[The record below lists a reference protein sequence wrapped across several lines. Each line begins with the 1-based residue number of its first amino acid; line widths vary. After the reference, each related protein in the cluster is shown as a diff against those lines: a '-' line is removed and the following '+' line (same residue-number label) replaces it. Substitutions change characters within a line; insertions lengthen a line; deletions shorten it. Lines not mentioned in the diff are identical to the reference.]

1 MSLEGSI
8 KDFGLSDIFQL
19 IFVQQ
24 KTGLMSIKH
33 RSRRAS
39 VGFLQGMIVSAQ
51 VDEEEGMER
60 IGEVLVRAKRVT
72 PLQLEEAL
80 KVQQETSHYLGQILV
95 ARNAVSEDDL
105 KRALRLQI
113 LETVYR
119 LFRWKEGQYRFD
131 QQSVE
136 YPKAYIEPISTEHVL
151 MEGVRR
157 LDEWPYIEK
166 IIPSLALVF
175 LPLADKRGEIET
187 RESPAVTPAQSAASE
202 EDPFADLNTEDPGR
216 FSETETTVYHAVNGH
231 DDVKRII
238 ELVQLG
244 EFEVCKALAN
254 LTTTG
259 LIEPVAQPV
268 STTTQDEP
276 RVSSDDRGDERSK
289 VALPSGRWLVNI
301 VMIVTILGVSG
312 ACIGQYA
319 RAMRATVAE
328 DVQAARSLPM
338 TNQLAGLQQLVGLW
352 EDEHGRTPESLSQVV
367 ADYGVSSVSP
377 KDPWGRSWHYNV
389 QSGEVSS
396 LGPDGLVD
404 TEDDI
409 R

>member
-19 IFVQQ
+19 ILVQQ

-33 RSRRAS
+33 QSRRAS
-39 VGFLQGMIVSAQ
+39 VGFVKGMVVSAQ

-72 PLQLEEAL
+72 AQQLEDAL
-80 KVQQETSHYLGQILV
+80 KTQQEGQYLGQILV
-95 ARNAVSEDDL
+95 ARNAVGEADL

-131 QQSVE
+131 QRDVE
-136 YPKAYIEPISTEHVL
+136 YPKDYIEPISTEYVL

-166 IIPSLALVF
+166 KIPSLSLVF
-175 LPLADKRGEIET
+175 SQVSEKRGEIEAN
-187 RESPAVTPAQSAASE
+187 ESPAVTPAQPSATE
-202 EDPFADLNTEDPGR
+202 EDPFVDLDTEDHGR
-216 FSETETTVYHAVNGH
+216 FSAAEITVYHAVNGH
-231 DDVKRII
+231 DDVKRLI

-254 LTTTG
+254 LSTTG
-259 LIEPVAQPV
+259 LVEAVAQPAATFQ
-268 STTTQDEP
+268 SEPSDTFDEDAKIP
-276 RVSSDDRGDERSK
+276 
-289 VALPSGRWLVNI
+289 LPSARWAAN
-301 VMIVTILGVSG
+301 MIAILTLLAVPT
-312 ACIGQYA
+312 AFVGQYA
-319 RAMRATVAE
+319 GAMWTTVTADLQATK
-328 DVQAARSLPM
+328 SL
-338 TNQLAGLQQLVGLW
+338 TLANQLEGLQQLVRLW
-352 EDEHGRTPESLSQVV
+352 ADEHGRVPESLRQAV
-367 ADYGVSSVSP
+367 AEYGASP
-377 KDPWGRSWHYNV
+377 WSLTDPWGRSWHYDS

-396 LGPDGLVD
+396 LGPDGKVD
-404 TEDDI
+404 TDDDI
-409 R
+409 H